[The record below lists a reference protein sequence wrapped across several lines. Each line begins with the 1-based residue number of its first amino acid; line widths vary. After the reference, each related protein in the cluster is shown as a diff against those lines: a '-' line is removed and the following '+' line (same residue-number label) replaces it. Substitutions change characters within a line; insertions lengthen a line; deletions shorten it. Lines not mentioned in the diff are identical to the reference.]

1 MSANVAFWY
10 INCTLEDCLS
20 KTATSEENEMTL
32 RRLVCSAVCLL
43 VVAVSSAA
51 HADTWLYTFSGTNS
65 APGGNGLTVAFQFS
79 SPASITTNSSLF
91 STQLTSCTNCLV
103 SSLVPAVFFQPSNV
117 YGSSVQFNDVRN
129 VANVYMFPFGS
140 FANPGTY
147 ISGSPFNSGMLTVQ
161 VVPEPSSAVL
171 LLSGFGAVCG
181 LARRKLKF
189 Q

>member
-1 MSANVAFWY
+1 MSANVAFWH
-10 INCTLEDCLS
+10 INCTLEDCFS

-103 SSLVPAVFFQPSNV
+103 SSLARQCFFSQVMSMAARF
-117 YGSSVQFNDVRN
+117 SSMTFE
-129 VANVYMFPFGS
+129 M
-140 FANPGTY
+140 
-147 ISGSPFNSGMLTVQ
+147 SPTSTCFR
-161 VVPEPSSAVL
+161 SAV
-171 LLSGFGAVCG
+171 SQTREHTFQGAPSIREC
-181 LARRKLKF
+181 
-189 Q
+189 